1 MNKLYPIIFTVILL
15 NHMKRVL
22 VGATLS
28 RAKKLPAWSSIYL
41 DMLRIIAALTVFF
54 YHIYF
59 LRYPN
64 DNVTHILDKLSH
76 LAVIVFFVISGFVI
90 AYTSSS
96 KISTLNNYL
105 IVRLSKLFSV
115 VLPALM
121 ITGIIQF
128 ILKMYF
134 SNILGPFVKGLSFSH
149 YMISGVFCN
158 EIWFYSAAPALNTPL
173 WSLSYEF
180 WYYIIFGLF
189 YYRSGGF
196 KSLVPGILACVV
208 AGPKI
213 LLLMPIWLFGY
224 FAYTLSPRINIKSSV
239 RWIIVFCILLITA
252 VLIKVITPVAKLGV
266 YPLVYA
272 NQFSTD
278 WIIGFSIALSFCFL
292 PLHSAGVNQ
301 FFYKAVRAGA
311 ELTFPLYV
319 LHFPLIILW
328 DTVFNTTN
336 EVLNEN
342 LWQVIV
348 GVLIISCGIGLLLDK
363 YRYLWARLKYRY
375 RIVYH

>member
-1 MNKLYPIIFTVILL
+1 
-15 NHMKRVL
+15 MKRL
-22 VGATLS
+22 IVGATLS
-28 RAKKLPAWSSIYL
+28 PAKKLPGWSSIYL

-54 YHIYF
+54 YHVYF

-64 DNVTHILDKLSH
+64 DYVTHILDKLSH
-76 LAVIVFFVISGFVI
+76 LAVIVFFVISGYVI
-90 AYTSSS
+90 AYTTSR

-105 IVRLSKLFSV
+105 IVRLSKLVSV
-115 VLPALM
+115 VLPALV

-134 SNILGPFVKGLSFSH
+134 PNILGFFVKGLSFSH
-149 YMISGVFCN
+149 YIISGVFCN

-196 KSLVPGILACVV
+196 KSFVPGILACVV

-224 FAYTLSPRINIKSSV
+224 FAYKLSPRINIKSSI

-252 VLIKVITPVAKLGV
+252 ALIKIITPVAQLGI

-278 WIIGFSIALSFCFL
+278 WIIGFSIALSFWFL

-301 FFYKAVRAGA
+301 IFYKAVRAGA

-328 DTVFNTTN
+328 NAAFNTTN
-336 EVLNEN
+336 GVLIGD
-342 LWQVIV
+342 LWQVIF
-348 GVLIISCGIGLLLDK
+348 GVLVICCGIGLLLDK
-363 YRYLWARLKYRY
+363 YRYIWTRFKYHIQY
-375 RIVYH
+375 R